1 VFGGLLTEAG
11 RRLTFLLSAPIAI
24 ALRAAAP
31 CAATR
36 ARSAPAGPRAQ
47 ARQQPAT
54 MRPDATATVL
64 VEGLPSGHIAVHVL
78 KAGDGHLNL
87 IIGRCREAA
96 VIAW

>member
-1 VFGGLLTEAG
+1 
-11 RRLTFLLSAPIAI
+11 
-24 ALRAAAP
+24 
-31 CAATR
+31 
-36 ARSAPAGPRAQ
+36 
-47 ARQQPAT
+47 

-64 VEGLPSGHIAVHVL
+64 VEGLPGGHIAVHVL